1 MGIGTISVLLLACI
15 QSLIES
21 SLLSHCPFSVPV
33 LLIVIPSRTLSEIKG
48 PILVFFECRNEFQ
61 ELEFFT
67 KAYTILDGKMML
79 SEIEVLQY

>member
-1 MGIGTISVLLLACI
+1 MEIGTNQRFASGLYPILDRKQLAVALSVFGAR
-15 QSLIES
+15 S
-21 SLLSHCPFSVPV
+21 SA
-33 LLIVIPSRTLSEIKG
+33 IPHTVSEVKG
-48 PILVFFECRNEFQ
+48 PIFVFFECRNEFQ